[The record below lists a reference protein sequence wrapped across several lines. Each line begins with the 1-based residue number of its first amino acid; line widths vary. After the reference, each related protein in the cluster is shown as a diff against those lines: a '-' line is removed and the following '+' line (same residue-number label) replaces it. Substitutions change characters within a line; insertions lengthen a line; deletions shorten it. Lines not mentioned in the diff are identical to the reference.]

1 MSSLDQALRAAL
13 DARQPL
19 LAELHQQQTDCYR
32 LFHGS
37 QEGAAGLT
45 VDRYGAQLMVQSF
58 HQPLAQDALLDL
70 HALINAQLG
79 LDLQLVYNDRSGGN
93 SRIDRRDPVYQAT
106 PEALEDGIGREWGL
120 NYRVRGRHPGQDLSL
135 IHI

>member
-1 MSSLDQALRAAL
+1 MPSPDQALRAAF
-13 DARQPL
+13 DRRRPL
-19 LAELHQQQTDCYR
+19 LDQLHQQGTDCYR

-45 VDRYGAQLMVQSF
+45 VDRYGPQLMVQSF

-93 SRIDRRDPVYQAT
+93 SRIDRRDPDYA
-106 PEALEDGIGREWGL
+106 ALYLGNQIFGGGGFGGGR
-120 NYRVRGRHPGQDLSL
+120 NSY
-135 IHI
+135 